1 MLTAGLRLL
10 NKLGFAQSKK
20 QTQSHNRPYGLPD
33 PHMKPESESKKDLF
47 RPLASKFVS
56 ASTDQMHGI
65 VSRTDPNTLAFEV
78 ERLNDAVLGQSVD
91 RGISPFSQPADFQ
104 RHLLQAADTLSVA
117 TKTAIASSVSNRL
130 VNGAMDQHIETIA
143 DAAAA
148 LRAGRTT
155 CEALTLKA
163 LGLAASTQPKL
174 NAFIEIWADKALT
187 LAKQRDQ
194 ELNRGHDRGDLHGIP
209 LAHKDCFEIIGHAAT
224 IGSKA
229 HCPRPSTLNAEVI
242 RRLDLAGSVTIGT
255 LNMNEMVAGPTGQ
268 NPIFGDCA
276 NAIDPTKI
284 SGGSSSG
291 SGASVAAGVVF
302 GSIGSDTGGSIR
314 LPASVNG
321 LFGLKPTYGRVSRNG
336 CFPRAFSLDCPG
348 PLARTAKDCA
358 ILLKAVAGHDAYEP
372 STLAAPVLDYP
383 AILDSAA
390 EGSRIGILDLPD
402 AYKSHAEVQ
411 MAFELFVEKVERMF
425 GRVTLLSFTNIDAC
439 NAMGDVISKVEAATL
454 HGQWMRTNSSA
465 YSQAV
470 YSRTE
475 PGLHLPA
482 VRYLEA
488 LLLRTGVF
496 ENFIHGPLKQA
507 DIVLCPTLTIPV
519 PTRVEADME
528 KPGSVFSVVATL
540 TRLTRPFSYLGLPVL
555 TMPVGFDK
563 SGMPVGVQV
572 IGRPLSEARLL
583 SFAHCLS

>member
-1 MLTAGLRLL
+1 MNQETDHKKDQFRKVA
-10 NKLGFAQSKK
+10 AQFV
-20 QTQSHNRPYGLPD
+20 
-33 PHMKPESESKKDLF
+33 SES
-47 RPLASKFVS
+47 
-56 ASTDQMHGI
+56 TDRMHGI
-65 VSRTDPNTLAFEV
+65 ASRTDPNTLASEL
-78 ERLNDAVLGQSVD
+78 ERLNDAVLNQSVT

-104 RHLLQAADTLSVA
+104 RHLLSAADALKVRGKAST
-117 TKTAIASSVSNRL
+117 TARHNSEPAISL
-130 VNGAMDQHIETIA
+130 DDQRHQTIT
-143 DAAAA
+143 DVAAA
-148 LRAGRTT
+148 LRGGRIT
-155 CEALTLKA
+155 CEALALKA
-163 LGLAASTQPKL
+163 LELALSTQPTL
-174 NAFIEIWADKALT
+174 NAFIEIWADKALKT
-187 LAKQRDQ
+187 AKKRDQ
-194 ELNRGHDRGDLHGIP
+194 ELRDGRDWGDLHGVP

-229 HCPRPSTLNAEVI
+229 HSPQSSSTDAEVI
-242 RRLDLAGSVTIGT
+242 QRLDAAGAVNIGT

-276 NAIDPTKI
+276 NAIDPSKI
-284 SGGSSSG
+284 AGGSSSG

-336 CFPRAFSLDCPG
+336 CFPRAFTLDCPG

-358 ILLKAVAGHDAYEP
+358 ILLKAVAGHDAREP
-372 STLAAPVLDYP
+372 STLVAPVLDYP
-383 AILDSAA
+383 ALLDSAV

-402 AYKSHAEVQ
+402 AYKSDAQVQ
-411 MAFELFVEKVERMF
+411 AAFDLFVEKVERQF
-425 GRVTLLSFTNIDAC
+425 GKVTVLAFPNIDAC

-454 HGQWMRTNSSA
+454 HSQWMRKNPSA

-488 LLLRTGVF
+488 LLLRCGVF
-496 ENFIHGPLKQA
+496 EEFIQGPLRQA
-507 DIVLCPTLTIPV
+507 DIVLCPTLPIAV
-519 PTRVEADME
+519 PTRVQADMG
-528 KPGSVFSVVATL
+528 KPGSVFGVVATL

-555 TMPVGFDK
+555 SMPIGVDT
-563 SGMPVGVQV
+563 SGMPVGAQV

-583 SFAHCLS
+583 SFAHCVSQSV